1 MGERDIEASIGS
13 AMKDYLR
20 IPLLLGWLPL
30 SSGVPLV
37 VSIISSA
44 TFIHAVA
51 AVIGLLAFRNAG
63 NSLAELLVCCVF
75 PLVA

>member
-37 VSIISSA
+37 VSILLSA

-63 NSLAELLVCCVF
+63 NSLVELLVCCVF
-75 PLVA
+75 PLVG